1 MSVLQGN
8 DQEEGK
14 NQCSKREGKLD
25 GVCSCVGKM
34 ARDLVIVS
42 FLSYICHSMQ

>member
-1 MSVLQGN
+1 MFVLQGN

-14 NQCSKREGKLD
+14 KINAVREGKLD
-25 GVCSCVGKM
+25 GICSCVGEM
-34 ARDLVIVS
+34 ARGLVIVS